1 MYYLFIVI
9 LEDCIY
15 STSVINL
22 LDSFKIKYKH
32 LKVMQKDKD
41 KFKTIEIDTFPQ
53 IYLKKNKNND
63 SLLLGGYN
71 DLKYFIDLFIKQKYN
86 EKNIIKFQNKYIF
99 WQKKPI
105 LRLIE
110 IINQKQVLHL

>member
-41 KFKTIEIDTFPQ
+41 KFCKNNNWTNVLVYPTVTHLCVANIPHCPYTLAGPQ
-53 IYLKKNKNND
+53 I
-63 SLLLGGYN
+63 
-71 DLKYFIDLFIKQKYN
+71 DLTITN
-86 EKNIIKFQNKYIF
+86 RPCVSHSGEKDD
-99 WQKKPI
+99 
-105 LRLIE
+105 
-110 IINQKQVLHL
+110 VLVP